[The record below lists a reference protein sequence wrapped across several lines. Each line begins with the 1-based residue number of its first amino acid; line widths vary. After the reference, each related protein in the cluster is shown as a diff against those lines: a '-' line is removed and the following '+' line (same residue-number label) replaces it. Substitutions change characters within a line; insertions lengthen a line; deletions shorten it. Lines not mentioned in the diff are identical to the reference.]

1 MKGKVRSALTLE
13 EGQAAAQFTGL
24 DMLST
29 MQHAIG
35 SLDKMSR
42 LVKVTDMVKSDQ
54 SFTTHPQV
62 INGFV
67 ELMINV
73 FSEKSG
79 IGARSAVG
87 IRGLPFDITVETEAI
102 FQVQG

>member
-13 EGQAAAQFTGL
+13 EGQAAVQFTGW
-24 DMLST
+24 DMLNT
-29 MQHAIG
+29 KQYVLG
-35 SLDKMSR
+35 SLDEIVR
-42 LVKVTDMVKSDQ
+42 LVKVTDMVNGDQ
-54 SFTTHPQV
+54 SFTKHPQV

-87 IRGLPFDITVETEAI
+87 IRGLPFDTTVETEAI